1 MDVTR
6 HDRQLPHTMLRPIPL
21 AHLLMTRM
29 NICACIQQERQ
40 DFVRIRYHIVR
51 IFWHRTHHIMY
62 SRARHTQLFTW
73 GLSELLSI

>member
-1 MDVTR
+1 
-6 HDRQLPHTMLRPIPL
+6 MLRPIPL

-29 NICACIQQERQ
+29 NICACKQQKRQ
-40 DFVRIRYHIVR
+40 DFARIQDHIVH

-62 SRARHTQLFTW
+62 TRARHTPLLTC